1 MAEKLGELL
10 IREGLIAADQL
21 EEALRSQ
28 RIFGGSLGSH
38 LLQLGYVDEDALGR
52 ALGRVYGVPV
62 ASRAEL
68 IAAPPE
74 VVALLPPE
82 FSRRHR
88 ALPFKLEGHRLHLAL
103 QNPADSLAVHEA
115 SFLTGFQIVP
125 HVSPEAVLRDS
136 IAYHRRGEPAAA
148 TPAARPPRREAPPA
162 TTRAEPA
169 APARPRPEHQTG
181 PVRIT
186 NPVLTGDP
194 PVGLATGPVAI
205 PASAERARRHS
216 PALAALG
223 RALASA
229 RNRDELLGVLLEEM
243 THHASRAL
251 VLLVRQG
258 QAVVWKGEGFGTVR
272 RRPALPLDA
281 PSVLDPV
288 REERALSFGPVAMT
302 PANRDFYTL
311 LGGRPPAVALV
322 LPIYVRRRPLV
333 VLYGDETRADSRP
346 PDFARLRAVSRLAAW
361 ALEAL
366 ILRAKILR
374 ESGADEGDGEK

>member
-10 IREGLIAADQL
+10 LREGLIVADQL

-38 LLQLGYVDEDALGR
+38 LLQLGYLEEDALAR
-52 ALGRVYGVPV
+52 ALGRIYGVPI
-62 ASRAEL
+62 ARRAEL
-68 IAAPPE
+68 VSAPPE

-88 ALPFKLEGHRLHLAL
+88 ALPFKLDGHRLHLAL

-125 HVSPEAVLRDS
+125 HVSPEAVLRDA
-136 IAYHRRGEPAAA
+136 IAHHRRGEPA
-148 TPAARPPRREAPPA
+148 PAGRTGPGTARAIE
-162 TTRAEPA
+162 TRA
-169 APARPRPEHQTG
+169 EHQTG
-181 PVRIT
+181 PVH
-186 NPVLTGDP
+186 VTGPSAALSDDP
-194 PVGLATGPVAI
+194 PVGLATGPVAVQR
-205 PASAERARRHS
+205 PAPERPRRAS
-216 PALAALG
+216 PELAAFG
-223 RALASA
+223 RALTGA

-243 THHASRAL
+243 TRHAGRCL
-251 VLLVRQG
+251 VMLVRRG
-258 QAVVWKGEGFGTVR
+258 EAVVWRSEGFEPTR

-281 PSVLDPV
+281 ASVLDPV
-288 REERALSFGPVAMT
+288 REERALSYGPVAMT

-322 LPIYVRRRPLV
+322 VPIYVRRRPLV
-333 VLYGDETRADSRP
+333 VLYGDEPRANTRP
-346 PDFARLRAVSRLAAW
+346 PDFARLRAVSRLASW

-374 ESGADEGDGEK
+374 ESGAEEPGGES